1 MLKSLLDE
9 CVNSLIELR
18 LSDNPTIFK
27 ILSAQK
33 KILVG
38 LLHEITNVFALLSL
52 LIASEDIPETAVTTM
67 EFLAKDIIFIDNAP
81 TEKESIF
88 GSQKVERFRVAA
100 MDILAKVSYCIFF
113 FGSTSTNMF

>member
-18 LSDNPTIFK
+18 PLDNPTVFK
-27 ILSAQK
+27 ILSTQK

-38 LLHEITNVFALLSL
+38 LLHEITNVFTLLSL

-67 EFLAKDIIFIDNAP
+67 EFLAKDIIFIDNASS
-81 TEKESIF
+81 EKESIF

-100 MDILAKVSYCIFF
+100 MDILAKVGYPVYFW
-113 FGSTSTNMF
+113 